1 MHAPSPRQAPAG
13 SITPEPV
20 TPEPVG
26 LEPLGPEPATAES
39 VGPEPAAP
47 DTLTPAA
54 PVSADTLQQ
63 ALRQQRKR
71 EARRFVWLAVLMGI
85 LVCTTILDVI
95 TGPSLMPLRDVL
107 NTLIDPDAA
116 SIGARTIVWDFR
128 LPVALMALV
137 VGAALALG
145 GAEMQTLL
153 DNPLASPYTL
163 GLAAASGLG
172 AALGLHADLIG
183 IEVEPLYSV
192 PVGAFLMCMLA
203 ACFLFGIAM
212 FRQVNAQTLILAGI
226 ALLFLFQSLMSML
239 QFVSS
244 PELNQQIM
252 FWLFGSL
259 QRSSWAS
266 LAITTTVTVICTVL
280 LLADAWKLTA
290 LRLGE
295 ARARSLGV
303 DVARLRLKT
312 LVLVAF
318 LTSTAIS
325 FVGVI
330 GFIGLVAPHIA
341 RMLVGEDQRFFI
353 PLSMLCGA
361 VMLSAASVLSKTL
374 VPGALFPVGV
384 VTAIIGVPFFFWLI
398 LGWRRKNA

>member
-1 MHAPSPRQAPAG
+1 MSAPSPANPSG
-13 SITPEPV
+13 K
-20 TPEPVG
+20 
-26 LEPLGPEPATAES
+26 
-39 VGPEPAAP
+39 
-47 DTLTPAA
+47 
-54 PVSADTLQQ
+54 LQQ
-63 ALRQQRKR
+63 ALAVQRRR
-71 EARRFVWLAVLMGI
+71 ESRRLLWMGI
-85 LVCTTILDVI
+85 LLLVLLGTVLADIF
-95 TGPSLMPLRDVL
+95 TGPSLLPFREV
-107 NTLIDPDAA
+107 IDILMHPPFPALGFDHPDAA
-116 SIGARTIVWDFR
+116 DGLVTIVWDFR
-128 LPVALMALV
+128 LPVALMAIV
-137 VGAALALG
+137 VGAALGLG

-163 GLAAASGLG
+163 GLAAAAGLG
-172 AALGLHADLIG
+172 AALGLHADAIG
-183 IEVEPLYSV
+183 ISIDPLISV
-192 PVGAFLMCMLA
+192 PLGAFLMCMLA
-203 ACFLFGIAM
+203 ASVLFGIAM

-239 QFVSS
+239 QFMSS
-244 PELNQQIM
+244 PELNQQII

-259 QRSSWAS
+259 QRSSWWS
-266 LAITTTVTVICTVL
+266 LAITGTVTVVCTIL
-280 LLADAWKLTA
+280 LMADAWKLTA

-303 DVARLRLKT
+303 DVAKLRLKT
-312 LVLVAF
+312 LVLVAL

-361 VMLSAASVLSKTL
+361 VMLSAASVLSKII

-398 LGWRRKNA
+398 LGWRRGHA

>member
-1 MHAPSPRQAPAG
+1 MTALAREGAALAAWHYRRLLWRRALLVFTLALLLLLSVLGDLASGASG
-13 SITPEPV
+13 M
-20 TPEPVG
+20 G
-26 LEPLGPEPATAES
+26 LGQLLHGVFDPAT
-39 VGPEPAAP
+39 
-47 DTLTPAA
+47 L
-54 PVSADTLQQ
+54 SATERVIIWNVRLPYS
-63 ALRQQRKR
+63 LM
-71 EARRFVWLAVLMGI
+71 AVL
-85 LVCTTILDVI
+85 
-95 TGPSLMPLRDVL
+95 
-107 NTLIDPDAA
+107 
-116 SIGARTIVWDFR
+116 
-128 LPVALMALV
+128 
-137 VGAALALG
+137 VGAALALA
-145 GAEMQTLL
+145 GAEMQAIL

-163 GLAAASGLG
+163 GLAAAAGLG
-172 AALGLHADLIG
+172 AALGLHADIIG
-183 IEVEPLYSV
+183 ITIDPLISV
-192 PVGAFLMCMLA
+192 PLGAFLMCMLA
-203 ACFLFGIAM
+203 ASVLFGIAM

-239 QFVSS
+239 QFMSS
-244 PELNQQIM
+244 PELNQQII

-259 QRSSWAS
+259 QRSSWWS
-266 LAITTTVTVICTVL
+266 LAITGTVTVVCTIL
-280 LLADAWKLTA
+280 LMADAWKLTA

-303 DVARLRLKT
+303 DVAKLRLKT
-312 LVLVAF
+312 LVLVAL

-361 VMLSAASVLSKTL
+361 VMLSAASVLSKII

-398 LGWRRKNA
+398 LGWRRGHA